1 MLHRLEF
8 NSIDNK
14 NVLSSIQG
22 ITSDGDADDVT
33 RRGHG
38 MSHEP
43 VSRGFSSNPSAI
55 TPHTSNIHVSVDFN
69 PRTEE
74 SWTLIRGLRP
84 ATNYSCFM
92 RAENEIG
99 LSPPSPRLR
108 IQTDEEGAF
117 FHYPSPCSL
126 LLSSCASVSWELQAA
141 VAVMTSFCSL
151 SCQSRDKERAADL
164 LQ

>member
-14 NVLSSIQG
+14 NVLSSDE
-22 ITSDGDADDVT
+22 DGVRSGDREDAM
-33 RRGHG
+33 RHRGGHSG
-38 MSHEP
+38 SSMSHHQA
-43 VSRGFSSNPSAI
+43 SRAFSSNPSAI
-55 TPHTSNIHVSVDFN
+55 TPHSSNIHVSVDFN

-99 LSPPSPRLR
+99 LSPPSHPLT
-108 IQTDEEGAF
+108 IQTDEEGTF
-117 FHYPSPCSL
+117 FPF
-126 LLSSCASVSWELQAA
+126 SCP
-141 VAVMTSFCSL
+141 
-151 SCQSRDKERAADL
+151 
-164 LQ
+164 